1 MRHYSKSAVEDYRA
15 LDVRRLARSNVLQPG
30 HYCLWTWWRDGEK
43 VASINVK
50 AEAHAIRLTYSANGT
65 PQAYSVRL
73 ERTPC
78 HYGGNRVWFICPAVG
93 CHRRVAKLY
102 GGTIFAC
109 RHCHQLNYAS
119 QQCSQRD
126 RGINN
131 SWRLRRKLG
140 CDWGWLDMPAEYVPR
155 PKGRHQTAH
164 ARDIARLARYDAQAE
179 ASFAA
184 VTSRAGAMLAR
195 LP

>member
-30 HYCLWTWWRDGEK
+30 HCCLWAWWRDGEQ

-50 AEAHAIRLTYSANGT
+50 AESHAIRLTYSANGT

-93 CHRRVAKLY
+93 CNRRVAKLY

-109 RHCHQLNYAS
+109 RHCHQLNYAC
-119 QQCSQRD
+119 QQSSKRD
-126 RGINN
+126 VGNDR
-131 SWRLRRKLG
+131 SWRLRQKMGCNLG
-140 CDWGWLDMPAEYVPR
+140 WMDIPAEYISR
-155 PKGRHQTAH
+155 PKGRHQKTHAH
-164 ARDIARLARYDAQAE
+164 DIARLQRYDAQAE

-184 VTSRAGAMLAR
+184 VTAMAEAMLAR
-195 LP
+195 RP